1 MSERLA
7 RFLRHALA
15 VLLSALFLLPLWW
28 VIVASLREPG
38 LPPPN
43 TVQWWPAAPFW
54 DNYPAIFRVVSF
66 ARYALNSAIVVAV
79 AVPLTLITASLAGL
93 GLAQLEGA
101 WRRRVLMITIGLLI
115 VPSASGWMFRFQLL
129 RWLHLLDSLWAL
141 IVPAL
146 GASSPL
152 FVLLFTWAFRH
163 TPAEVYEAARLDGAD
178 GPTLW
183 WHIALPLARPTVAAV
198 TVLSFALY
206 WSDFVG
212 PVLYLYDPQTYT
224 LPIGLQLLNQLDSTN
239 WPLLMA
245 ASTILVLPA
254 LIMFLL
260 IQRFFLQESRL
271 GGTSGY

>member
-163 TPAEVYEAARLDGAD
+163 TPAEVYEAARLEGAD
-178 GPTLW
+178 GLTLW

-206 WSDFVG
+206 WSDFVS
-212 PVLYLYDPQTYT
+212 PVLYIFDPEWYT
-224 LPIGLQLLNQLDSTN
+224 LPVALQLLRQVDATN
-239 WPLLMA
+239 WPWFLAGAVLQIAPVVIIFALLQR
-245 ASTILVLPA
+245 SFLRSA
-254 LIMFLL
+254 LLDVE
-260 IQRFFLQESRL
+260 R
-271 GGTSGY
+271 

>member
-66 ARYALNSAIVVAV
+66 ARYALNSVIVVAV

-163 TPAEVYEAARLDGAD
+163 TPA
-178 GPTLW
+178 
-183 WHIALPLARPTVAAV
+183 AV

-206 WSDFVG
+206 WSDFVS
-212 PVLYLYDPQTYT
+212 PVLYIFDPEWYT
-224 LPIGLQLLNQLDSTN
+224 LPVALQLLRQVDATN
-239 WPLLMA
+239 WPWFLAGAVLQIAPVVIIFALLQR
-245 ASTILVLPA
+245 SFLRSA
-254 LIMFLL
+254 LLDVE
-260 IQRFFLQESRL
+260 R
-271 GGTSGY
+271 

>member
-28 VIVASLREPG
+28 VLVASLREPG

-206 WSDFVG
+206 WSDFVS
-212 PVLYLYDPQTYT
+212 PVLYIFDPEWYT
-224 LPIGLQLLNQLDSTN
+224 LPVALQLLRQVDATN
-239 WPLLMA
+239 WPWFLAGAVLQIAPVVIIFALLQR
-245 ASTILVLPA
+245 SFLRSA
-254 LIMFLL
+254 LLDVE
-260 IQRFFLQESRL
+260 R
-271 GGTSGY
+271 

>member
-152 FVLLFTWAFRH
+152 FVL
-163 TPAEVYEAARLDGAD
+163 
-178 GPTLW
+178 
-183 WHIALPLARPTVAAV
+183 
-198 TVLSFALY
+198 
-206 WSDFVG
+206 
-212 PVLYLYDPQTYT
+212 
-224 LPIGLQLLNQLDSTN
+224 
-239 WPLLMA
+239 
-245 ASTILVLPA
+245 
-254 LIMFLL
+254 
-260 IQRFFLQESRL
+260 
-271 GGTSGY
+271 